1 VVLRA
6 DVPRAAYAQ
15 GRRSQMYFAVAMVI
29 IVLFFASFTDWL
41 LAK

>member
-1 VVLRA
+1 
-6 DVPRAAYAQ
+6 
-15 GRRSQMYFAVAMVI
+15 MYFAVAMVI